1 MATKVRPRDDQLTQD
16 FDSFFNENPDDYSEF
31 LSEVNQAFADIG
43 GVEGCLESFRDQ
55 IDLLEG
61 PNSDQSRFQVS
72 FSALHRILR
81 EPSPSRTELRAA
93 VAIAIEI
100 SAQLVVIIGSKAQT
114 LNELH
119 DSSVRVRDIIEGLE
133 SKMQA
138 YRRKSGGSKSGITR
152 SRQKGEDLRSAAL
165 AYIKLSDDFSVLNPA
180 LKDVANQLDRDHT
193 HIAYP
198 AKGGWTQRVKDLTLK
213 AIVSHAKIISRE

>member
-1 MATKVRPRDDQLTQD
+1 MATNVRPRDDQLTQD

-31 LSEVNQAFADIG
+31 LSEVDQAFADID
-43 GVEGCLESFRDQ
+43 GVKSCLELFRDQ

-72 FSALHRILR
+72 FSGLHRILR

-100 SAQLVVIIGSKAQT
+100 SAQLVVTIGSKAET

-119 DSSVRVRDIIEGLE
+119 DSGVRARDIIEGLE

-138 YRRKSGGSKSGITR
+138 WPTR
-152 SRQKGEDLRSAAL
+152 AVPHPYQSR
-165 AYIKLSDDFSVLNPA
+165 
-180 LKDVANQLDRDHT
+180 H
-193 HIAYP
+193 
-198 AKGGWTQRVKDLTLK
+198 
-213 AIVSHAKIISRE
+213 